1 MKRKT
6 LLQSFV
12 VHNNH
17 IKDFFRIMRISLF
30 LLFVCVCQL
39 MAEEAGAQNAKIRI
53 SRNELTIKQLVKE
66 IEAQTD
72 YLVVFRDQDVDVN
85 RTVSFQR
92 KSASVS
98 DYLDQVSESTGIGYQ
113 FENNYITLV
122 QEKQIVTQDKKR
134 ISGKIVDSTGEPVI
148 GANIVE
154 KGTTNGTI
162 TDLDGNFTLEV
173 SPKSTLLVS
182 YIGYAPQEVAVGNQL
197 NIQVKLH
204 EDTEMLDEVVVVGYG
219 TQKKSDV
226 TTAVASVSS
235 ENLKNRAAVNFGEA
249 MAGQVPGVLI
259 QQTNGAPGGEGLTI
273 KVRGTGSITQS
284 NDPLYV
290 VDGYP
295 MEGGAFRLL
304 NSSDIESIQ
313 VLKDASST
321 AIYGSRGANGVVIIT
336 TKKGQVG
343 KPTVQLNA
351 HVGFQQREK
360 KIEMMNR
367 DQYVQWFI
375 DGRNQAWLDAKV
387 ISSDPDQS
395 PHTINDPNSRRALY
409 SGANSQYMIPDG
421 TGSYKYNFLD
431 PASVAQ
437 MPDNDWQDLLYRNAL
452 MQQYELSVN
461 GGSENTRYTF
471 SGSYM
476 NQDGIV
482 LNTDYERYNFRT
494 NVSSKIVDRLNVGMS
509 LMAYYAN
516 GTEQA
521 NGKDSPVMYALNLPP
536 IYPLYNEDGTYGS
549 MVRNPEILAGDVAN
563 PIGIAEQVMNKRK
576 RHGWLGTIFAEW
588 EIIKNLKYRISI
600 NGGIQDNIQKKF
612 EPSYVDFDSS
622 KAPRPAK
629 GINER
634 WTDRDWVIE
643 NTLNYSFTL
652 ADKHSFNALLGYT
665 TQSHSYEHMK
675 GEARGYAN
683 DNITTLNA
691 GTMYALTS
699 DESEYSMISYL
710 GRINYVYDNRYM
722 LTTTLRSDGSSRF
735 GRNKKW
741 GTFPS
746 VSLGWRISQEKF
758 MQDVK
763 PISDL
768 KLRASFGI
776 SGNNR
781 IGNYSAIGLLS
792 TGFYPTGDAVQNTVN
807 PNTMPND
814 DLGWERTRQYNV
826 GFELGMFD
834 NRVRLEGDFY
844 DSQSIDLLLNVPIPT
859 ITGYSSQMQNIGKV
873 QNRGMEF
880 TLNTKNIVNRDFT
893 WSSNFNISFN
903 KNKVLE
909 VGVDGRPIYG
919 SAPNANNAFI
929 TMPGHPI
936 ASFYGYKYIGVFQSE
951 EELAKYPHLSKD
963 KVGDGRYED
972 VNKDGKLDQND
983 KTILG
988 DNNPLFTAG
997 FSNSF
1002 RYKNFTLDL
1011 QFTGSYGAE
1020 VFSFYKRMCGIYHG
1034 DRNGL
1039 IEQMGRWQSESQ
1051 PGDGIHF
1058 RPTRTPSGWQR
1069 DPSSAWVQD
1078 ASYLRLRNLTFGY
1091 DFDQKILDKIKMKGL
1106 RLYVT
1111 GQNLFTVTNYVGY
1124 DPETSS
1130 QSGLAQGGDYLG
1142 YPTARSFIIGANITF

>member
-1 MKRKT
+1 MEINRNSQQNR
-6 LLQSFV
+6 LNCLFSVAIIF
-12 VHNNH
+12 
-17 IKDFFRIMRISLF
+17 F
-30 LLFVCVCQL
+30 LLIGSQYAV
-39 MAEEAGAQNAKIRI
+39 AQNTKVTLPTGNITLKTAF
-53 SRNELTIKQLVKE
+53 NE
-66 IEAQTD
+66 IEKQTGYSVD
-72 YLVVFRDQDVDVN
+72 YEETNINVN
-85 RTVSFQR
+85 KTVNATVSNLDLPEALQGLL
-92 KSASVS
+92 KNTGYSYSIEGKHIVVS
-98 DYLDQVSESTGIGYQ
+98 TQAA
-113 FENNYITLV
+113 
-122 QEKQIVTQDKKR
+122 KQPGKR
-134 ISGKIVDSTGEPVI
+134 NKVSGKVNDASGEPVV
-148 GANIVE
+148 GANVVE

-162 TDLDGNFTLEV
+162 TDLNGSFSLDI
-173 SPKSTLLVS
+173 PAKSTLIIS
-182 YIGYAPQEVAVGNQL
+182 YIGYTPREVEVGNQL
-197 NIQVKLH
+197 TFNVKLA

-235 ENLKNRAAVNFGEA
+235 DNLKNRAAVNFGEA
-249 MAGQVPGVLI
+249 MAGQVPGVMV

-304 NSSDIESIQ
+304 NPSDIESIQ

-336 TKKGQVG
+336 TKKGQIG

-351 HVGFQQREK
+351 YVGFQQREK
-360 KIEMMNR
+360 EVKMMNR
-367 DQYVQWFI
+367 DQYVEWFT

-387 ISSDPDQS
+387 ISSDPNQA
-395 PHTINDPNSRRALY
+395 PHSINDPNSRRALY
-409 SGANSQYMIPDG
+409 SGASSQYMIPDG

-437 MPDNDWQDLLYRNAL
+437 MPDNNWQDLLFRTAV
-452 MQQYELSVN
+452 MQQYEVSVS
-461 GGSENTRYTF
+461 GGAENTRYTF
-471 SGSYM
+471 SGSYT
-476 NQDGIV
+476 NQEGIV
-482 LNTDYERYNFRT
+482 INTDYERFNFRT
-494 NVSSKIVDRLNVGMS
+494 NVSSKISNSINVGMT
-509 LMAYYAN
+509 LMAYSAD
-516 GTEQA
+516 GSEQA
-521 NGKDSPVMYALNLPP
+521 NGKDSPVLYALNLPP

-563 PIGIAEQVMNKRK
+563 PIGIAEQVTNRRK
-576 RHGWLGTIFAEW
+576 RYGWLGTIFAEW
-588 EIIKNLKYRISI
+588 EIIKNLKYRISM
-600 NGGIQDNIQKKF
+600 NGGIQDNINKKY
-612 EPSYVDFDSS
+612 EPSYVDFDAS

-643 NTLNYSFTL
+643 NTLNYTFTL

-665 TQSHSYEHMK
+665 TQSHSFEHMK

-683 DNITTLNA
+683 DKIETLNA
-691 GTMYALTS
+691 GTMYAMTS

-735 GRNKKW
+735 GSNKKW

-746 VSLGWRISQEKF
+746 VSVGWRISQEKF

-763 PISDL
+763 QISDL

-781 IGNYSAIGLLS
+781 IGNYSSIGLLS
-792 TGFYPTGDAVQNTVN
+792 TGFYPTGDAIQNTVN
-807 PNTMPND
+807 PNTMSNF

-826 GFELGMFD
+826 GFELGMFN

-844 DSQSIDLLLNVPIPT
+844 DSQSIDLLLNVPVPT

-880 TLNTKNIVNRDFT
+880 TLNTKNLTGAFT

-909 VGVDGRPIYG
+909 VGVDKRPIYG
-919 SAPNANNAFI
+919 SAANANNAFV
-929 TMPGHPI
+929 TQPGYPV
-936 ASFYGYKYIGVFQSE
+936 ACFYGYKYIGVFQSQ
-951 EELAKYPHLSKD
+951 EELDKYPHLAAD

-988 DNNPLFTAG
+988 DNNPVFTAG

-1002 RYKNFTLDL
+1002 SYKNFTLDL

-1034 DRNGL
+1034 DRNGM
-1039 IEQMGRWQSESQ
+1039 IEQLDRWRSEDQ

-1058 RPTRTPSGWQR
+1058 RATRTPSGWQR
-1069 DPSSAWVQD
+1069 DPSSAWVQN
-1078 ASYLRLRNLTFGY
+1078 ASYLRLRNLTLGY
-1091 DFDQKILDKIKMKGL
+1091 NFNQHTINKLKMKGL

-1111 GQNLFTVTNYVGY
+1111 GSNLFTITNYVGY

-1130 QSGLAQGGDYLG
+1130 ESGLSQGGDYLG
-1142 YPTARSFIIGANITF
+1142 YPAARSFIIGANITF

>member
-1 MKRKT
+1 MEINRNSQQNR
-6 LLQSFV
+6 LNCLFSVAIIF
-12 VHNNH
+12 
-17 IKDFFRIMRISLF
+17 F
-30 LLFVCVCQL
+30 LLIGSQYAV
-39 MAEEAGAQNAKIRI
+39 AQNTKVTLPTGNITLKTAF
-53 SRNELTIKQLVKE
+53 NE
-66 IEAQTD
+66 IEKQTGYSVD
-72 YLVVFRDQDVDVN
+72 YEETNINVN
-85 RTVSFQR
+85 KTVNATVSNLDLPEALQGLL
-92 KSASVS
+92 KNTGYSYSIEGKHIVVS
-98 DYLDQVSESTGIGYQ
+98 TQAA
-113 FENNYITLV
+113 
-122 QEKQIVTQDKKR
+122 KQPGKR
-134 ISGKIVDSTGEPVI
+134 NKVSGKVNDASGEPVV
-148 GANIVE
+148 GANVVE

-162 TDLDGNFTLEV
+162 TDLNGSFSLDI
-173 SPKSTLLVS
+173 PAKSTLIIS
-182 YIGYAPQEVAVGNQL
+182 YIGYTPREVEVGNQL
-197 NIQVKLH
+197 TFNVKLA

-235 ENLKNRAAVNFGEA
+235 DNLKNRAAVNFGEA
-249 MAGQVPGVLI
+249 MAGQVPGVMV

-304 NSSDIESIQ
+304 NPSDIESIQ

-336 TKKGQVG
+336 TKKGQIG

-351 HVGFQQREK
+351 YVGFQQREK
-360 KIEMMNR
+360 EVKMMNR
-367 DQYVQWFI
+367 DQYVEWFT

-387 ISSDPDQS
+387 ISSDPNQA
-395 PHTINDPNSRRALY
+395 PHSINDPNSRRALY
-409 SGANSQYMIPDG
+409 SGASSQYMIPDG

-437 MPDNDWQDLLYRNAL
+437 MPDNNWQDLLFRTAV
-452 MQQYELSVN
+452 MQQYEVSVS
-461 GGSENTRYTF
+461 GGAENTRYTF
-471 SGSYM
+471 SGSYT
-476 NQDGIV
+476 NQEGIV
-482 LNTDYERYNFRT
+482 INTDYERFNFRT
-494 NVSSKIVDRLNVGMS
+494 NVSSKISNSINVGMT
-509 LMAYYAN
+509 LMAYSAD
-516 GTEQA
+516 GSEQA
-521 NGKDSPVMYALNLPP
+521 NGKDSPVLYALNLPP

-563 PIGIAEQVMNKRK
+563 PIGIAEQVTNRRK
-576 RHGWLGTIFAEW
+576 RYGWLGTIFAEW
-588 EIIKNLKYRISI
+588 EIIKNLKYRISM
-600 NGGIQDNIQKKF
+600 NGGIQDNINKKY
-612 EPSYVDFDSS
+612 EPSYVDFDAS

-643 NTLNYSFTL
+643 NTLNYTFTL

-665 TQSHSYEHMK
+665 TQSHSFEHMK

-683 DNITTLNA
+683 DKIETLNA
-691 GTMYALTS
+691 GTMYAMTS

-735 GRNKKW
+735 GSNKKW

-746 VSLGWRISQEKF
+746 VSVGWRISQEKF

-763 PISDL
+763 QISDL

-781 IGNYSAIGLLS
+781 IGNYSSIGLLS
-792 TGFYPTGDAVQNTVN
+792 TGFYPTGDAIQNTVN
-807 PNTMPND
+807 PNTMSNF

-826 GFELGMFD
+826 GFELGMFN

-844 DSQSIDLLLNVPIPT
+844 DSQSIDLLLNVPVPT

-880 TLNTKNIVNRDFT
+880 TLNTKNLTGAFT

-909 VGVDGRPIYG
+909 VGVDKRPIYG
-919 SAPNANNAFI
+919 SAANANNAFV
-929 TMPGHPI
+929 TQPGYPI
-936 ASFYGYKYIGVFQSE
+936 ASFYGYKYIGVFQSQ
-951 EELAKYPHLSKD
+951 EELDKYPHLAAD

-988 DNNPLFTAG
+988 DNNPVFTAG

-1002 RYKNFTLDL
+1002 SYKNFTLDL

-1034 DRNGL
+1034 DRNGM
-1039 IEQMGRWQSESQ
+1039 IEQLDRWRSEDQ

-1058 RPTRTPSGWQR
+1058 RATRTPSGWQR
-1069 DPSSAWVQD
+1069 DPSSAWVQN
-1078 ASYLRLRNLTFGY
+1078 ASYLRLRNLTLGY
-1091 DFDQKILDKIKMKGL
+1091 NFNQHMIDKLKMKGL

-1111 GQNLFTVTNYVGY
+1111 GSNLFTITNYVGY

-1130 QSGLAQGGDYLG
+1130 ESGLSQGGDYLG
-1142 YPTARSFIIGANITF
+1142 YPAARSFIIGANITF

>member
-1 MKRKT
+1 MEINRKSQQNR
-6 LLQSFV
+6 LNCLFSVAIIF
-12 VHNNH
+12 
-17 IKDFFRIMRISLF
+17 F
-30 LLFVCVCQL
+30 LLIGSQYAV
-39 MAEEAGAQNAKIRI
+39 AQNTKVTLPTGNITLKTAF
-53 SRNELTIKQLVKE
+53 NE
-66 IEAQTD
+66 IEKQTGYSVD
-72 YLVVFRDQDVDVN
+72 YEETNINVN
-85 RTVSFQR
+85 KTVNATVSNLDLPEALQGLL
-92 KSASVS
+92 KNTGYSYSIEGKHIVVS
-98 DYLDQVSESTGIGYQ
+98 TQAA
-113 FENNYITLV
+113 
-122 QEKQIVTQDKKR
+122 KQPGKR
-134 ISGKIVDSTGEPVI
+134 NKVSGKVNDASGESVV
-148 GANIVE
+148 GANVVE

-162 TDLDGNFTLEV
+162 TDLNGSFSLEI
-173 SPKSTLLVS
+173 PAKSTLIIS
-182 YIGYAPQEVAVGNQL
+182 YIGYTPREVEVGNQL
-197 NIQVKLH
+197 TFNVKLA

-235 ENLKNRAAVNFGEA
+235 DNLKNRAAVNFGEA
-249 MAGQVPGVLI
+249 MAGQVPGVMV

-304 NSSDIESIQ
+304 NPSDIESIQ

-336 TKKGQVG
+336 TKKGQIG

-351 HVGFQQREK
+351 YVGFQQREK
-360 KIEMMNR
+360 EVKMMNR
-367 DQYVQWFI
+367 NQYVEWFT

-387 ISSDPDQS
+387 ISSDPNQA
-395 PHTINDPNSRRALY
+395 PHSINDPNSRRALY
-409 SGANSQYMIPDG
+409 SGASSQYMIPDG

-437 MPDNDWQDLLYRNAL
+437 MPDNNWQDLLFRTAV
-452 MQQYELSVN
+452 MQQYEVSVS
-461 GGSENTRYTF
+461 GGAENTRYTF
-471 SGSYM
+471 SGSYT
-476 NQDGIV
+476 NQEGIV
-482 LNTDYERYNFRT
+482 INTDYERFNFRT
-494 NVSSKIVDRLNVGMS
+494 NVSSKISNSINVGMT
-509 LMAYYAN
+509 LMAYSAD
-516 GTEQA
+516 GSEQA
-521 NGKDSPVMYALNLPP
+521 NGKDSPVLYALNLPP

-563 PIGIAEQVMNKRK
+563 PIGIAEQVTNRRK
-576 RHGWLGTIFAEW
+576 RYGWLGTIFAEW
-588 EIIKNLKYRISI
+588 EIIKNLKYRISM
-600 NGGIQDNIQKKF
+600 NGGIQDNINKKY
-612 EPSYVDFDSS
+612 EPSYVDFDAS

-643 NTLNYSFTL
+643 NTLNYTFTL

-665 TQSHSYEHMK
+665 TQSHSFEHMK

-683 DNITTLNA
+683 DKIETLNA
-691 GTMYALTS
+691 GTMYAMTS

-735 GRNKKW
+735 GSNKKW

-746 VSLGWRISQEKF
+746 VSVGWRISQEKF

-763 PISDL
+763 QISDL

-781 IGNYSAIGLLS
+781 IGNYSSIGLLS
-792 TGFYPTGDAVQNTVN
+792 TGFYPTGDAIQNTVN
-807 PNTMPND
+807 PNTMSNF

-826 GFELGMFD
+826 GFELGMFN

-844 DSQSIDLLLNVPIPT
+844 DSQSIDLLLNVPVPT

-880 TLNTKNIVNRDFT
+880 TLNTKNLTGAFT

-909 VGVDGRPIYG
+909 VGVDKRPIYG
-919 SAPNANNAFI
+919 SAANANNAFV
-929 TMPGHPI
+929 TQPGYPV
-936 ASFYGYKYIGVFQSE
+936 ASFYGYKYIGVFQSQ
-951 EELAKYPHLSKD
+951 EELDKYPHLAAD

-988 DNNPLFTAG
+988 DNNPVFTAG

-1002 RYKNFTLDL
+1002 SYKNFTLDL

-1034 DRNGL
+1034 DRNGM
-1039 IEQMGRWQSESQ
+1039 IEQLDRWRSEDQ

-1058 RPTRTPSGWQR
+1058 RATRTPSGWQR
-1069 DPSSAWVQD
+1069 DPSSAWVQN
-1078 ASYLRLRNLTFGY
+1078 ASYLRLRNLTLGY
-1091 DFDQKILDKIKMKGL
+1091 NFNQHTINKLKMKGL

-1111 GQNLFTVTNYVGY
+1111 GSNLFTITNYVGY

-1130 QSGLAQGGDYLG
+1130 ESGLSQGGDYLG
-1142 YPTARSFIIGANITF
+1142 YPAARSFIIGANITF

>member
-1 MKRKT
+1 MKLTNLIPIKAGKT
-6 LLQSFV
+6 LSRLCIIGALSLGGPFV
-12 VHNNH
+12 FAQNQQIRLSGNNLTLKAAFKQ
-17 IKDFFRIMRISLF
+17 IEQQTK
-30 LLFVCVCQL
+30 LFV
-39 MAEEAGAQNAKIRI
+39 
-53 SRNELTIKQLVKE
+53 
-66 IEAQTD
+66 D
-72 YLVVFRDQDVDVN
+72 YNTQDVDDSRIIKKVPAGN
-85 RTVSFQR
+85 NVKNVLEQLLEGTNCSVTFSNGHVIISR
-92 KSASVS
+92 KASTS
-98 DYLDQVSESTGIGYQ
+98 SETRKVTGI
-113 FENNYITLV
+113 V
-122 QEKQIVTQDKKR
+122 KDEK
-134 ISGKIVDSTGEPVI
+134 GEPII
-148 GANIVE
+148 GANVVE

-162 TDLDGNFTLEV
+162 TDMNGNFTLEA
-173 SPKSTLLVS
+173 SEKSVLLVS
-182 YIGYAPQEVAVGNQL
+182 FIGYAPQEVSVGNL
-197 NIQVKLH
+197 KSINVKLR
-204 EDTEMLDEVVVVGYG
+204 EDTEILDEVVVVGYG

-235 ENLKNRAAVNFGEA
+235 ENLKNRAAVSFGEA

-336 TKKGQVG
+336 TKKGQIG
-343 KPTVQLNA
+343 KPSVQLNA
-351 HVGFQQREK
+351 YVGFQQREK

-395 PHTINDPNSRRALY
+395 PHSINDPNSRRALY
-409 SGANSQYMIPDG
+409 SGASSQYMIPDG
-421 TGSYKYNFLD
+421 TGNYKYNFLD

-452 MQQYELSVN
+452 TQQYELSVN

-471 SGSYM
+471 SGSYT

-482 LNTDYERYNFRT
+482 RNTDYERYNFRT
-494 NVSSKIVDRLNVGMS
+494 NVSSKIADRLNVGMS

-563 PIGIAEQVMNKRK
+563 PIGIADHVMNKRK

-665 TQSHSYEHMK
+665 TQAHSYEHMK

-758 MQDVK
+758 MQEVEQ
-763 PISDL
+763 ISDL
-768 KLRASFGI
+768 KIRTSFGI

-792 TGFYPTGDAVQNTVN
+792 TGFYPMGDAVQNTVN

-826 GFELGMFD
+826 GFELGLFN
-834 NRVRLEGDFY
+834 NRIRLEGDFY

-859 ITGYSSQMQNIGKV
+859 ITGYSNQMQNIGKV

-880 TLNTKNIVNRDFT
+880 TLNTKNFTGGDFT

-929 TMPGHPI
+929 TKPGYPI

-1002 RYKNFTLDL
+1002 RYKNFTLDI

-1091 DFDQKILDKIKMKGL
+1091 DFDQSVLEKVKMKGL

-1111 GQNLFTVTNYVGY
+1111 GQNLFTITNYVGY

-1130 QSGLAQGGDYLG
+1130 QSGLSQGGDYLG